1 MVLNMPTPWKHPKT
15 GVYWLRRRVPDHLQT
30 LVGRTEIRNSLGTK
44 DPSEAKRKFAVA
56 LSDLDAKWAN
66 LLAGP
71 KPLSEIE
78 ALEYARPFYQEL
90 FAAFSAN
97 PSAQDRWDT
106 EIGATCFATKPA
118 SRAASDLVSFSDA
131 DIRRRLQEQ
140 RCEDL
145 ATGYLASQGVVTD
158 NPSVRLV
165 AMSIARAFQTA
176 AVDLQA
182 LARGVLRSQQ
192 SVSNHVVPRPVE
204 QSLSLSQSDLTSGWK
219 TEKRPTAKTE
229 YAFVR
234 VLGEL
239 MTFVGHD
246 DVARV
251 ATSDIASWKANLLGR
266 GLAAKTVRDSKLA
279 PVRALF
285 QWGVDNAKLTV
296 NPAAR
301 LGITLKQ
308 KAGEGR
314 RGYNDEEAVIVLG
327 AAAKEKRGFKRWVP
341 LLCAYSGARI
351 SEVCQLR
358 RQDIRQVQGVWCM
371 CLEADAGS
379 LKNAGSERVVPL
391 HPTVI
396 EAGFLKFVEGRSEGP
411 LFDDL
416 TPDRFG
422 SRGGN
427 GTKLISRW
435 VRNLG
440 ITDPRISPSHSWRH
454 RLKTLGRRHGVSSDM
469 SDAITGH
476 APKSVGDGYGEFEPA
491 ALLRE
496 LAKLP

>member
-1 MVLNMPTPWKHPKT
+1 MTLRMPTPWKHPKT
-15 GVYWLRRRVPDHLQT
+15 GVYWLRRRVPEHLQA
-30 LVGRTEIRNSLGTK
+30 LVGRAEIRNSLGTK
-44 DPSEAKRKFAVA
+44 DPSEAKRRFAVA
-56 LSDLDAKWAN
+56 IADLDSKWAN
-66 LLAGP
+66 LLAGS
-71 KPLSEIE
+71 KAISELE
-78 ALEYARPFYQEL
+78 ALEHARPFYQEL
-90 FAAFSAN
+90 FSAFAAN

-106 EIGATCFATKPA
+106 EIGAKCFPA
-118 SRAASDLVSFSDA
+118 NPSNRSAAEIMSITEV
-131 DIRRRLQEQ
+131 DIRRALQES
-140 RCEDL
+140 RCMDL
-145 ATGYLASQGVVTD
+145 ASGYLTTKGLTTD
-158 NPSVRLV
+158 EVGTRTV
-165 AMSIARAFQTA
+165 AAAIARAFQTA
-176 AVDLQA
+176 ALDLHA
-182 LARGVLRSQQ
+182 LADGVLRQQ
-192 SVSNHVVPRPVE
+192 PASTRTEAAHTVQLAALAPSALVA
-204 QSLSLSQSDLTSGWK
+204 GWK
-219 TEKRPTAKTE
+219 NEKRPTIKTE
-229 YAFVR
+229 YAFTR

-239 MTFVGHD
+239 MTFLGHD

-251 ATSDIASWKANLLGR
+251 AASDIAAWKANLLGR

-285 QWGVDNAKLTV
+285 QWGVDNAKLGL

-314 RGYNDEEAVIVLG
+314 RGYTDEEAAVVLA
-327 AAAKEKRGFKRWVP
+327 AAAKQKRGFKRWVP

-358 RQDIRQVQGVWCM
+358 RQDVRQVQGVWCM
-371 CLEADAGS
+371 SLEADAGS
-379 LKNAGSERVVPL
+379 LKNVGSERVVPL
-391 HPTVI
+391 HPRVI
-396 EAGFLKFVEGRSEGP
+396 EAGFLRFVEARSDGP

-427 GTKLISRW
+427 GTKLIGRW
-435 VRNLG
+435 VRELG

-454 RLKTLGRRHGVSSDM
+454 RLKTLGRRHGISSDM

-476 APKSVGDGYGEFEPA
+476 APKNVGDAYGEFEPA